1 MIRLALLI
9 FTIAATTLMGMFVI
23 ATLSMGYYDLIAIIA
38 AAAAGFAL
46 AVPVS
51 YVVARMIAR
60 R

>member
-9 FTIAATTLMGMFVI
+9 FTIAATTLMGIFVI
-23 ATLSMGYYDLIAIIA
+23 ATLSMGYYDLVPIIV